1 MAPPPPL
8 PASLSLALRPAP
20 EGLRR
25 APQIPIDGEIVYGSA
40 FVSLEHLTGESLP
53 LSKVPGDEVPAG
65 ALDNDGLLVIRTTRT
80 SADSTPA
87 RIASLTAA
95 AQSRRPN
102 VQRLIDTIGDRYSAA
117 VLGASILF
125 MALGPLFGLQLLG
138 PGGAMY
144 RAMGF
149 LSAAAPCAVVMA
161 PLAYVA
167 AIGTCA
173 QRGALVRG
181 GLTIDALADVGC
193 IALDKTGTLTT
204 GILRLNTIERFC
216 DGHTAASSV
225 GSPASEPRAFAVAFA
240 LAQRSLHPVSRAIV
254 AAAADLSGS
263 LPAVSVDGFRV
274 VHGSGVEATVT
285 IAGER
290 EPVFVRFG
298 SVNFV
303 AELCKPADAEGLRA
317 KALAGNRTD
326 VLSALALQ
334 GAGRA
339 AREGEGACTEC
350 GDDLTLFT
358 FSDTV
363 RARSAAAIESLREAV
378 WQASGRDP
386 PKILMLTG
394 DNDAS
399 ARSVASRL
407 GIPQENVFAG
417 ARGHKRA
424 GTWNI
429 GRKA

>member
-1 MAPPPPL
+1 M
-8 PASLSLALRPAP
+8 
-20 EGLRR
+20 
-25 APQIPIDGEIVYGSA
+25 
-40 FVSLEHLTGESLP
+40 SLEHLTGESLP

-117 VLGASILF
+117 VLGASLLF
-125 MALGPLFGLQLLG
+125 MTLGPVFGLQLLG

-204 GILRLNTIERFC
+204 GILRLNSIERFC
-216 DGHTAASSV
+216 DGQTAGSV
-225 GSPASEPRAFAVAFA
+225 SPAASEPRAYAVALA

-254 AAAADLSGS
+254 SASTETSGNP
-263 LPAVSVDGFRV
+263 LPEVSVDGFRV
-274 VHGSGVEATVT
+274 VHGAGVEATVT
-285 IAGER
+285 VGNDPKPMFA
-290 EPVFVRFG
+290 RFG

-303 AELCKPADAEGLRA
+303 ADLCKPADAGGLRA

-326 VLSALALQ
+326 VLSALFLE
-334 GAGRA
+334 GAGVPGAQA
-339 AREGEGACTEC
+339 AEDSYSQC

-363 RARSAAAIESLREAV
+363 RARSAAAIEALRAAV
-378 WQASGRDP
+378 WQTPGRDP

-394 DNDAS
+394 DNEAS
-399 ARSVASRL
+399 ARSIASRL
-407 GIPQENVFAG
+407 GIPQEHVFSG
-417 ARGHKRA
+417 TRA
-424 GTWNI
+424 GCAALSA
-429 GRKA
+429 RRPAHR